1 MSTTTPRRRPART
14 KILAAAEEL
23 FYARGTAATGID
35 TVTEH
40 ANVARKSL
48 YNNFAS
54 KDELI
59 VAWLEQ
65 RHADWLAFYTARRDT
80 VTGTTTDTATGT
92 TTATTTG
99 ATTAETDDST
109 AHPALAVFDAYLD
122 HAAVSGPDFRGCGL
136 LNTAAEYP
144 ADSPVRDVVRRHK
157 EEVEQLLAEDAPE
170 DAELLSYLLE
180 GAVTRAGLDGTPDR
194 LHRARE
200 MASTIL
206 AARQNSTR
214 HSTTPQAGE

>member
-1 MSTTTPRRRPART
+1 MSSITPRRRPARA
-14 KILAAAEEL
+14 KLLAAAEEL

-35 TVTEH
+35 AVTEH

-59 VAWLEQ
+59 AAWLEQ
-65 RHADWLAFYTARRDT
+65 RHADWLAFYAARCD
-80 VTGTTTDTATGT
+80 GTTR
-92 TTATTTG
+92 
-99 ATTAETDDST
+99 
-109 AHPALAVFDAYLD
+109 PALAVFDAYLD
-122 HAAVSGPDFRGCGL
+122 HAASSGPDFRGCGL

-144 ADSPVRDVVRRHK
+144 ADSPVRGVVRRHK
-157 EEVEQLLAEDAPE
+157 EEVEQLLAEDAPK

-194 LHRARE
+194 LQRARD

-206 AARQNSTR
+206 AARRSTA
-214 HSTTPQAGE
+214 HQVAQESTTRQADE

>member
-1 MSTTTPRRRPART
+1 LSTTTPRRRPART

-23 FYARGTAATGID
+23 FYTRGTAVTGID

-40 ANVARKSL
+40 AKVARKSL

-59 VAWLEQ
+59 AAWLEQ
-65 RHADWLAFYTARRDT
+65 RHADWLAFYVARRDT
-80 VTGTTTDTATGT
+80 V
-92 TTATTTG
+92 TATTTG
-99 ATTAETDDST
+99 ATTADTDGST

-122 HAAVSGPDFRGCGL
+122 HAASSGPDFRGCGL

-194 LHRARE
+194 LHRARD

-206 AARQNSTR
+206 AARQNDTCR
-214 HSTTPQAGE
+214 NDAPRADR

>member
-40 ANVARKSL
+40 AKVARKSL

-59 VAWLEQ
+59 AAWLEQ
-65 RHADWLAFYTARRDT
+65 RHADWLAFYTARHDA
-80 VTGTTTDTATGT
+80 VSDSS
-92 TTATTTG
+92 
-99 ATTAETDDST
+99 DDNDST
-109 AHPALAVFDAYLD
+109 THHALAVFDAYLG
-122 HAAVSGPDFRGCGL
+122 HAASSGPGFRGCGL

-144 ADSPVRDVVRRHK
+144 ADSPVRGIVRRHK

-170 DAELLSYLLE
+170 DSELLSYLLE

-200 MASTIL
+200 MASSIL
-206 AARQNSTR
+206 AAHQ
-214 HSTTPQAGE
+214 TTAPRTTAPRNRTQQAGE